1 MLLFVSDCA
10 SSAEADDAPWSP
22 TNKLTVFSSLL
33 PPGVFCEEGQFD
45 DDIQGN
51 NFLDKFTSQRDTN
64 NVKELTKE
72 AEMIVKL
79 SGHFLGAVITQA
91 VFGKSRQKSFQQ
103 TATKEDV
110 TYMICQ
116 WENNEEMW
124 EAMAEKK
131 KQEMKANKYKT
142 PVKQEDVAT
151 SLKKTRTARFLDLEQ
166 RMDEEIRTRVHQ
178 IYDCKEAMA
187 KAEELW
193 HQVKNERVA
202 RMSPPSKPTV
212 MATHAKQD
220 IQMDF
225 LR

>member
-1 MLLFVSDCA
+1 
-10 SSAEADDAPWSP
+10 
-22 TNKLTVFSSLL
+22 
-33 PPGVFCEEGQFD
+33 
-45 DDIQGN
+45 
-51 NFLDKFTSQRDTN
+51 
-64 NVKELTKE
+64 
-72 AEMIVKL
+72 
-79 SGHFLGAVITQA
+79 
-91 VFGKSRQKSFQQ
+91 
-103 TATKEDV
+103 
-110 TYMICQ
+110 MICQ

-151 SLKKTRTARFLDLEQ
+151 SLKKTRTARFSDLEM
-166 RMDEEIRTRVHQ
+166 RMDEIRTRVHQ